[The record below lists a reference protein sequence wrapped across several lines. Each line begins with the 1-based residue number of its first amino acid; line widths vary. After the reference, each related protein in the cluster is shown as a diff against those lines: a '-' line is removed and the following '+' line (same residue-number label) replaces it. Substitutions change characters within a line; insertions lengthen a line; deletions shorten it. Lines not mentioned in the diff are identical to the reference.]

1 MSIVICDFLEY
12 PLRYTRG
19 EGMSNIA
26 KQLGLRIREL
36 RNAQHM
42 SQEELAFKAGISPAH
57 LGQIER
63 ATKTPTVDTVGKIAA
78 ALDIPIAALFTMDTV
93 SATPQNAIV
102 EKINAQLS
110 VMDEAEQKDILRII
124 RIFRSYQRKNGST
137 SETD

>member
-1 MSIVICDFLEY
+1 MSK
-12 PLRYTRG
+12 
-19 EGMSNIA
+19 IA

-36 RNAQHM
+36 RSAQRM

-63 ATKTPTVDTVGKIAA
+63 ATKNPTVDTVGKIAA
-78 ALDIPIAALFTMDTV
+78 ALDVPVTALFTMDAV
-93 SATPQNAIV
+93 STTPVNATV

-110 VMDEAEQKDILRII
+110 GMDEAEQKDILRII
-124 RIFRSYQRKNGST
+124 RIFRSYQRKSNPT